1 MNEISKTVA
10 DLIRKHLNDEL
21 NDQEKQE
28 LDKWVQQSEEHRH
41 FFHQLTDEESL
52 AAVISEYETSKNI
65 VLEKIK
71 KAIPLS
77 GETRTSKAA
86 IRWLNPGKL
95 TAVAASILVIGGA
108 LVWWSADRKENKV
121 AETTTRPVVQQNRQ
135 PASEGAILK
144 LADGKEIIL
153 DETKDGA
160 VAQEGN
166 TQITKQQGQLSYSG
180 ADHSGQVMY
189 NTLSTPKG
197 RIYKLSLPDGSKVW
211 LNAASSIRFPTAF
224 TGSERN
230 VEVSGEVYFEIRK
243 DVEKPFLVKVDH
255 QTTIEVLGTE
265 FNVNAYQNEKIL
277 RTTLLTGAIRLQSQD
292 QPGTSV
298 VLKPGQQAQWKN
310 IPAIQPFNVVQ
321 QVNIEKVMGW
331 KNGYFSFDD
340 LTLEE
345 LMREVERWYDVEVL
359 YENGVPSKSF
369 FGKVNRNLSLFDFM
383 EGMKDW
389 GVRLR
394 LEGRKLIVTGVD

>member
-1 MNEISKTVA
+1 MNDISKTIA

-28 LDKWVQQSEEHRH
+28 LDNWVQQSEEHRL
-41 FFHQLTDEESL
+41 FFHQLTDEKSL
-52 AAVISEYETSKNI
+52 AAIISEYETSRSI
-65 VLEKIK
+65 VFEKIK
-71 KAIPLS
+71 KAVPLS
-77 GETRTSKAA
+77 GESNIKSAG
-86 IRWLNPGKL
+86 IRWLNPRRL
-95 TAVAASILVIGGA
+95 TAIAASILVAGGA
-108 LVWWSADRKENKV
+108 LVWWSVNRNENSITEIAAK
-121 AETTTRPVVQQNRQ
+121 PVIQQNLQ

-153 DETKDGA
+153 DQTKDGA
-160 VAQEGN
+160 IAQEGN
-166 TQITKQQGQLSYSG
+166 TQITKSEGLLSYNGTDPS
-180 ADHSGQVMY
+180 AKVLY

-197 RIYKLSLPDGSKVW
+197 RIYKLSLPDGTRVW

-224 TGSERN
+224 AGSERN
-230 VEVSGEVYFEIRK
+230 VEVTGEVYFEIKK
-243 DVEKPFLVKVDH
+243 DVERPFLVKAGH

-277 RTTLLTGAIRLQSQD
+277 RTTLLTGAIRMQSQD

-310 IPAIQPFNVVQ
+310 IPAIQPFTVVQ

-359 YENGVPSKSF
+359 YENGVPSKTF

>member
-1 MNEISKTVA
+1 MNEISKTIA

-28 LDKWVQQSEEHRH
+28 LDNWVQQSEEHRL
-41 FFHQLTDEESL
+41 FFEQLTHEETL
-52 AAVISEYETSKNI
+52 AATISEYETSRKI
-65 VLEKIK
+65 IFEKIK

-77 GETRTSKAA
+77 GETEIKSAG
-86 IRWLNPGKL
+86 IRRLNPGRL
-95 TAVAASILVIGGA
+95 TAIAASILVIGGV
-108 LVWWSADRKENKV
+108 LVWWSVDRKDNRI
-121 AETTTRPVVQQNRQ
+121 AETTARPVIQQDLQ

-160 VAQEGN
+160 IAQEGN
-166 TQITKQQGQLSYSG
+166 TQITKSEGLLSYNGTDPS
-180 ADHSGQVMY
+180 AKVLY

-197 RIYKLSLPDGSKVW
+197 RIYKLSLPDGSRVW

-224 TGSERN
+224 TGNERN
-230 VEVSGEVYFEIRK
+230 VEISGEVYFEIRK

-277 RTTLLTGAIRLQSQD
+277 RTTLLTGAIRMQSQD

-310 IPAIQPFNVVQ
+310 IPAIQPFTVVQ

-369 FGKVNRNLSLFDFM
+369 FGKVNRNLSLLDFM

>member
-1 MNEISKTVA
+1 MNEISKTIA

-28 LDKWVQQSEEHRH
+28 LDNWVQQSEEHRL
-41 FFHQLTDEESL
+41 FFEQLTHEETL
-52 AAVISEYETSKNI
+52 AATISEYETSRKI
-65 VLEKIK
+65 IFEKIK

-77 GETRTSKAA
+77 GETEIKSAG
-86 IRWLNPGKL
+86 IRRLNPGRL
-95 TAVAASILVIGGA
+95 TAIAASILVIGGV
-108 LVWWSADRKENKV
+108 LVWWSVDRKDNRI
-121 AETTTRPVVQQNRQ
+121 AETTARPVIQQDLQ

-160 VAQEGN
+160 IAQEGN
-166 TQITKQQGQLSYSG
+166 TQITKSEGLLSYNGTDPS
-180 ADHSGQVMY
+180 AKVLY

-197 RIYKLSLPDGSKVW
+197 RIYKLSLPDGSRVW

-224 TGSERN
+224 TGNERN
-230 VEVSGEVYFEIRK
+230 VEISGEVYFEIRK

-277 RTTLLTGAIRLQSQD
+277 RTTLLTGAIRMQSQD

-310 IPAIQPFNVVQ
+310 IPAIQPFTVVQ

-369 FGKVNRNLSLFDFM
+369 FGKVNRNLSLLDFM
-383 EGMKDW
+383 EG
-389 GVRLR
+389 
-394 LEGRKLIVTGVD
+394 

>member
-1 MNEISKTVA
+1 MNEISKTIA
-10 DLIRKHLNDEL
+10 DLLRKHLNDEL

-28 LDKWVQQSEEHRH
+28 LENWAQQSEEHRL
-41 FFHQLTDEESL
+41 FFRQLTNADSL
-52 AAVISEYETSKNI
+52 AATISEYETSKNI
-65 VLEKIK
+65 VFEKIK

-77 GETRTSKAA
+77 GETTTKSTVV
-86 IRWLNPGKL
+86 RWLNPGKL
-95 TAVAASILVIGGA
+95 TAIAASIVVIVGS
-108 LVWWSADRKENKV
+108 LVWWSMNRTEDKIAK
-121 AETTTRPVVQQNRQ
+121 TTTRQVIQQNLQ

-153 DETKDGA
+153 DETNDGT

-166 TQITKQQGQLSYSG
+166 TQIIKSEGLLSYNGTDPS
-180 ADHSGQVMY
+180 AKVLY

-197 RIYKLSLPDGSKVW
+197 RIYKLSLPDGSRVW

-224 TGSERN
+224 TGNERN
-230 VEVSGEVYFEIRK
+230 VEITGEVYFEIKK

-255 QTTIEVLGTE
+255 KTTIEVLGTE

-310 IPAIQPFNVVQ
+310 IPAIQPFTVVQ

>member
-1 MNEISKTVA
+1 MNDISKTIA

-28 LDKWVQQSEEHRH
+28 LDNWVQQSEEHRL
-41 FFHQLTDEESL
+41 FFHQLTDEKSL
-52 AAVISEYETSKNI
+52 AATISEYETSRNI
-65 VLEKIK
+65 VFEKIK

-77 GETRTSKAA
+77 GESNIKSAG
-86 IRWLNPGKL
+86 IRWLNPRRL
-95 TAVAASILVIGGA
+95 TAIAASILVAGGT
-108 LVWWSADRKENKV
+108 LVWWSVNRNDNRITEIAAK
-121 AETTTRPVVQQNRQ
+121 PVIQQNLQ

-153 DETKDGA
+153 DQTKDGA
-160 VAQEGN
+160 IAQEGN
-166 TQITKQQGQLSYSG
+166 TQITKSEGLLSYNGTDPS
-180 ADHSGQVMY
+180 AKVLY

-197 RIYKLSLPDGSKVW
+197 RIYKLSLPDGTRVW

-224 TGSERN
+224 AGSERN
-230 VEVSGEVYFEIRK
+230 VEVTGEVYFEIKK
-243 DVEKPFLVKVDH
+243 DVERPFLVKAGH
-255 QTTIEVLGTE
+255 QTSIEVLGTE

-277 RTTLLTGAIRLQSQD
+277 RTTLLTGAIRMQSQD

-310 IPAIQPFNVVQ
+310 IPAIQPFTVVQ

-359 YENGVPSKSF
+359 YENGVPSKTF